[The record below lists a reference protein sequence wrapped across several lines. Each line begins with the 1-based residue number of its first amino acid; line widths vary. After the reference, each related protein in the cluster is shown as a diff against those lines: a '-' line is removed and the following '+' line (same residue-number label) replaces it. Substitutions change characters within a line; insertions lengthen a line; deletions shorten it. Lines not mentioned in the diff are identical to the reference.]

1 MRKLILIA
9 KVRPSAGA
17 KFAQETHL
25 IGGGPPRGAAK
36 PCFSLS
42 ENTRRRMILYQR
54 DQVVHCSR
62 PLSPFPSPF
71 SLLLSYHSLSL
82 SLSHSFILSPYFS
95 LSFSPSISL
104 CYALSFRKF
113 RTINRSRVPVYIHG
127 YILYLWKYIA
137 RTCARE
143 RRATIT
149 IYTAPKIITRKKVR
163 GNVFIGSSNNRCIL
177 VH

>member
-9 KVRPSAGA
+9 KVRPSARA
-17 KFAQETHL
+17 EFAQETHL
-25 IGGGPPRGAAK
+25 IGGGPPRGATK

-82 SLSHSFILSPYFS
+82 SLFLILSSSLPISLFHSHPLS
-95 LSFSPSISL
+95 LSAMRYLSGNFARSIGRAFP
-104 CYALSFRKF
+104 CIFTTMY
-113 RTINRSRVPVYIHG
+113 YIYENTSH
-127 YILYLWKYIA
+127 A
-137 RTCARE
+137 RAHANDEQR
-143 RRATIT
+143 
-149 IYTAPKIITRKKVR
+149 
-163 GNVFIGSSNNRCIL
+163 
-177 VH
+177 

>member
-9 KVRPSAGA
+9 KVRLSACA

-104 CYALSFRKF
+104 CVISLCVIFPQISHDQSVA
-113 RTINRSRVPVYIHG
+113 RSRVYSRLCIIFMKIHRTHVRTRTTSNDNN
-127 YILYLWKYIA
+127 LY
-137 RTCARE
+137 
-143 RRATIT
+143 RA
-149 IYTAPKIITRKKVR
+149 KDNNEEEGTRQCFHRQLK
-163 GNVFIGSSNNRCIL
+163 
-177 VH
+177 